1 MTTSDGEQLKLDG
14 FAQVLA
20 AEVAVNRGDYTAII
34 HSELERLIAEGR
46 PFTSEDLTRAVPE
59 GVEPHSPNVIG
70 AIVGSAAKRGVIVPL
85 GYTSSRRPSRRAGRL
100 MVWIAA
106 SCDVSE

>member
-1 MTTSDGEQLKLDG
+1 MNSEGEQLKLAG

-20 AEVAVNRGDYTAII
+20 ADAAGHRGYGEYIRD
-34 HSELERLIAEGR
+34 ELDRLISEGR

-70 AIVGSAAKRGVIVPL
+70 AIVGSAAKSGVIVPH
-85 GYTSSRRPSRRAGRL
+85 GWTSSRRPSRRCGRL

-106 SCDVSE
+106 SSGSL